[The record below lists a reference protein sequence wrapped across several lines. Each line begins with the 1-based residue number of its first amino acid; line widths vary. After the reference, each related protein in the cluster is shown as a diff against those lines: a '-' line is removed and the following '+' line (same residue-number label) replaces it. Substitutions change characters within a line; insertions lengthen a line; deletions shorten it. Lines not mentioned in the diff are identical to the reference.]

1 MGAQMTPLF
10 RKAHARGFGYAGRC
24 PKPPIP
30 LNLLNH
36 KYILIMKFI
45 NRTRELEFLQRKYTS
60 SEPELIIF
68 YGRRRIGKTELLNEF
83 SKNKKTLYFLGRAES
98 KEDTL
103 RRFNLFLM
111 EYFNDISLARSPL
124 REWDS
129 FFEYLAEKSKKR
141 LVLIIDEFPL
151 IVEKFPEILS
161 ILQDKW
167 DTLFKKSKIMLVL
180 CGSSIS
186 MMEKYTLDYKS
197 PLYGRRT
204 GQWMVDRLDIVH
216 LKEFFPQYSFED
228 ILTVYSAID
237 TIPGYIVKFDSHLPV
252 WKNIENKI
260 FSKGEYLY
268 EEVEILLREELR
280 DPSNY
285 MSILSAIAGGLTAFN
300 EIYTKTGLDKSLLS
314 KYLSVLEKLGII
326 EKNQPVTST
335 FKRKLKAIGA
345 KYSIKD
351 NFFDFWFRF
360 VYTNLSEL
368 EKGNSAAISKSVQK
382 DFPEYLGTKF
392 ERAVIGLIPHLGI
405 FQYTKIGKWWHKEQE
420 IDIVAVNE
428 NTNEILFCEC
438 KWKNKKADAKVLEEL
453 LDKAKFVD
461 WNTGKRKEY
470 FMFVSKNGFTM
481 EAEEFARRN
490 NFLLFSL
497 KNLEKVLQPNPQDQN
512 TKVTIY

>member
-1 MGAQMTPLF
+1 
-10 RKAHARGFGYAGRC
+10 
-24 PKPPIP
+24 
-30 LNLLNH
+30 
-36 KYILIMKFI
+36 MKFI
-45 NRTRELEFLQRKYTS
+45 NRTSELEFLQRKYDS
-60 SEPELIIF
+60 SESELIIL

-103 RRFNLFLM
+103 RRFNMLLI

-124 REWDS
+124 RGWDD
-129 FFEYLAEKSKKR
+129 FFSYLYEKAKKR
-141 LVLIIDEFPL
+141 LVLIIDEFPF
-151 IVEKFPEILS
+151 IIEKFPEILS

-167 DTLFKKSKIMLVL
+167 DNLLKKSKIMFVL

-216 LKEFFPQYSFED
+216 LTEFFPQYGFED
-228 ILTVYSAID
+228 ILTAYSAID

-252 WKNIENKI
+252 WENIENRI
-260 FSKGEYLY
+260 LSKGEYLY

-285 MSILSAIAGGLTAFN
+285 MSILSAIAGGLTTFN

-314 KYLSVLEKLGII
+314 KYLAVLEKLGIV
-326 EKNQPVTST
+326 EKTLPVTST

-345 KYSIKD
+345 RYSIKD

-360 VYTNLSEL
+360 VYTNLPEL
-368 EKGNSAAISKSVQK
+368 EKGNSAEVTKAVQK
-382 DFPEYLGTKF
+382 NFPEYLGTKF
-392 ERAVIGLIPHLGI
+392 ERAVVGLIPHLEI
-405 FQYTKIGKWWHKEQE
+405 FQYTKIGKWWHKDKE

-428 NTNEILFCEC
+428 NTKEILFCEC
-438 KWKNKKADAKVLEEL
+438 KWQNRKAEATVLEEL

-461 WNTGKRKEY
+461 WNKDNRKEY
-470 FMFVSKNGFTM
+470 FMFVSKNGFTV
-481 EAEEFARRN
+481 EAEEFAMRN
-490 NFLLFSL
+490 NILLFSL
-497 KNLEKVLQPNPQDQN
+497 KNVEAVFLQ
-512 TKVTIY
+512 